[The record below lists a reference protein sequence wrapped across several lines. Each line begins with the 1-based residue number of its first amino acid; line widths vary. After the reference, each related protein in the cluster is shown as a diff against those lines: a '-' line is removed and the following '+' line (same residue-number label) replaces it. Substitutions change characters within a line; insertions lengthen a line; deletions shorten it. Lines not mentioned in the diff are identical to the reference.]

1 MGRNL
6 RDLRGVTTIVI
17 EFINPIKPTGKEDRE
32 TVATNIFRRDNEDAR
47 VQQTKKDEIIIP
59 KYQM

>member
-6 RDLRGVTTIVI
+6 RDFRGVTTIVI
-17 EFINPIKPTGKEDRE
+17 EFINPIKPTGKDDRE